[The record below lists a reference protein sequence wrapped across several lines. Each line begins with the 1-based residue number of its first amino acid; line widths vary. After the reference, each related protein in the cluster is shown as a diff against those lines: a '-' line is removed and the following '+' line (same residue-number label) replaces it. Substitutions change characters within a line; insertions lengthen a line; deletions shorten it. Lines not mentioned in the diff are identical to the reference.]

1 MADNVNIQESP
12 PEVQFAGVNR
22 WLRENLFS
30 STGSAILT
38 FVSIGALIGLFR
50 SIIGFFISPE
60 REWTA
65 ITYNLR
71 LYMVQAYPESD
82 FIRVWITIGL
92 VMGLLGLTWGFNS
105 VNEKS
110 SLKSTGTTLMK
121 VFSSLFLLV
130 LIAPTSVVI
139 DKVEGT
145 VAEVFQQELR
155 IYLLAVLAG
164 LILVSYFI
172 RTKLA
177 SQEVSKDYLNIGYVG
192 LLVVSIWLIKVPTV
206 TFDSSNVRIEPDP
219 LLPLAASTKNPWT
232 ALYLLLVVTFFIGR
246 YLNSKNLTSFKRIL
260 PVSWLLT
267 PLVVVTWIYRKPDFT
282 LSQITTLDLPVILG
296 FSAIGYLVINYLNSE
311 KLMQYQRYFVYG
323 SLIIAVV
330 VFSLPV
336 LRQLKL
342 LFFLLWILIS
352 VAPTIAN
359 SKESARSLFIVW
371 SVAITILI
379 LLMRGG
385 TSETLIVVPG
395 SSIYG
400 GFALTWVLAFFGIA
414 ISFPFGVMLALGRT
428 SSLPII
434 RIICTAII
442 ELVRSVPFITWLFFG
457 SVMLTFFLPAGVEFD
472 EVVRA
477 VVVTSIFSAAY
488 LAENVRGGL
497 QSISKGQF
505 EAADAVGLSTLQRIS
520 LIVMPQALRAV
531 IPPIVSQVIS
541 LFKDTSLVA
550 IVGLFDL
557 LYIGSKV
564 IPNQSQGANFLGTI
578 QENILFC
585 AVFYWIFTYSF
596 ARRSMK
602 IEKRLGLGER

>member
-1 MADNVNIQESP
+1 MI
-12 PEVQFAGVNR
+12 
-22 WLRENLFS
+22 
-30 STGSAILT
+30 
-38 FVSIGALIGLFR
+38 IGLFR

-82 FIRVWITIGL
+82 FIRVWITIGV

-105 VNEKS
+105 ISEKV
-110 SLKSTGTTLMK
+110 SLKSTSTSLMK
-121 VFSSLFLLV
+121 LFSSLFLLV
-130 LIAPTSVVI
+130 LIAPSSVVV

-145 VAEVFQQELR
+145 QVEVFQQSLR
-155 IYLLAVLAG
+155 LYLLG
-164 LILVSYFI
+164 IFGILLLLSYLV
-172 RTKLA
+172 RTKL
-177 SQEVSKDYLNIGYVG
+177 SNQEASKDYLNLFYIG
-192 LLVVSIWLIKVPTV
+192 LLVVTLWIIKVPTV
-206 TFDSSNVRIEPDP
+206 TFDSSNVRLDPDP
-219 LLPLAASTKNPWT
+219 LMPLATSTKTPWT
-232 ALYLLLVVTFFIGR
+232 YLYVLLIATFFIGK
-246 YLNSKNLTSFKRIL
+246 YLNSKNVSVVKRVL

-282 LSQITTLDLPVILG
+282 LTQIATLDLPVILG
-296 FSAIGYLVINYLNSE
+296 FSVVGYLVINYLNSE

-323 SLIIAVV
+323 SLLISVI
-330 VFSLPV
+330 VFTLPV
-336 LRQLKL
+336 LGQLKL

-352 VAPTIAN
+352 VAPTVAN

-371 SVAITILI
+371 TVAIAILI

-385 TSETLIVVPG
+385 SSESLIVVPG

-428 SSLPII
+428 STFPII
-434 RIICTAII
+434 RIICTALI

-457 SVMLTFFLPAGVEFD
+457 SVMLTFFLPSGVEFD

-585 AVFYWIFTYSF
+585 AIFYWLFTYSF

>member
-177 SQEVSKDYLNIGYVG
+177 SQEVSKDYLNIGYIG

-260 PVSWLLT
+260 PVSWFLT

-323 SLIIAVV
+323 SLIIAVI

-585 AVFYWIFTYSF
+585 AIFYWIFTYSF

>member
-1 MADNVNIQESP
+1 MADSVNIQESP

-30 STGSAILT
+30 STGSSILT
-38 FVSIGALIGLFR
+38 FISIGALVGLFR

-92 VMGLLGLTWGFNS
+92 VIGLLGLTWGFNS

-110 SLKSTGTTLMK
+110 SLKLTGTALMK

-145 VAEVFQQELR
+145 VVEVFQQELR

-164 LILVSYFI
+164 LILASYFI

-477 VVVTSIFSAAY
+477 IVVTSIFSAAY

-585 AVFYWIFTYSF
+585 AIFYWIFTYSF

>member
-282 LSQITTLDLPVILG
+282 LSQITSLDLPVILG

-323 SLIIAVV
+323 SLIIALV

-585 AVFYWIFTYSF
+585 AIFYWIFTYSF

>member
-1 MADNVNIQESP
+1 MVDNIDIQESP

-38 FVSIGALIGLFR
+38 FISIGALIGLFR

-105 VNEKS
+105 INEKS
-110 SLKSTGTTLMK
+110 SLKSTGTALIK

-145 VAEVFQQELR
+145 VVEVFQQELR

-585 AVFYWIFTYSF
+585 AIFYWIFTYSF

>member
-1 MADNVNIQESP
+1 MVDNVSIQESP
-12 PEVQFAGVNR
+12 PEVQFAGVSR

-155 IYLLAVLAG
+155 IYLLAVLAV

-585 AVFYWIFTYSF
+585 AIFYWIFTYSF

>member
-172 RTKLA
+172 RTKLG

-282 LSQITTLDLPVILG
+282 LSQITTVDLPVILG

-323 SLIIAVV
+323 SLITAVV

-585 AVFYWIFTYSF
+585 AIFYWIFTYSF

>member
-12 PEVQFAGVNR
+12 PEVQFAGVSR

-30 STGSAILT
+30 STGSSILT
-38 FVSIGALIGLFR
+38 FISIGALVGLFR

-145 VAEVFQQELR
+145 VVDVFQQELR

-282 LSQITTLDLPVILG
+282 LSQITTVDLPVILG

-585 AVFYWIFTYSF
+585 AIFYWIFTYSF

>member
-12 PEVQFAGVNR
+12 PEVQFAGVSR

-30 STGSAILT
+30 STGSSILT
-38 FVSIGALIGLFR
+38 FISIGALVGLFR

-246 YLNSKNLTSFKRIL
+246 YLNSKNITSFKRIL

-585 AVFYWIFTYSF
+585 AIFYWIFTYSF

>member
-155 IYLLAVLAG
+155 IYLLAVFAG

-282 LSQITTLDLPVILG
+282 LSQITTVDLPVILG

-385 TSETLIVVPG
+385 SSETLIVVPG

-585 AVFYWIFTYSF
+585 AIFYWIFTYSF

>member
-155 IYLLAVLAG
+155 IYLLAIFAG

-282 LSQITTLDLPVILG
+282 LSQITTVDLPVILG

-585 AVFYWIFTYSF
+585 AIFYWIFTYSF

>member
-1 MADNVNIQESP
+1 MVDNVNIQESP
-12 PEVQFAGVNR
+12 PEVQFAGVSR

-585 AVFYWIFTYSF
+585 AIFYWIFTYSF

>member
-145 VAEVFQQELR
+145 VVDVFQQELR

-282 LSQITTLDLPVILG
+282 LSQITTVDLPVILG
-296 FSAIGYLVINYLNSE
+296 FSALGYLVINYLNSE

-585 AVFYWIFTYSF
+585 AIFYWIFTYSF

>member
-145 VAEVFQQELR
+145 VVDVFQQELR
-155 IYLLAVLAG
+155 IYLLAVFAG

-585 AVFYWIFTYSF
+585 AIFYWIFTYSF

>member
-155 IYLLAVLAG
+155 IYLLAVLAV

-282 LSQITTLDLPVILG
+282 LSQITAVDLPVILG

-585 AVFYWIFTYSF
+585 AIFYWIFTYSF

>member
-164 LILVSYFI
+164 LIFVSYFI

-296 FSAIGYLVINYLNSE
+296 FSVIGYLVINYLNSE

-323 SLIIAVV
+323 SLIISVV

-585 AVFYWIFTYSF
+585 AIFYWIFTYSF

>member
-92 VMGLLGLTWGFNS
+92 VIGLLGLTWGFNS

-145 VAEVFQQELR
+145 VVEVFQQELR

-164 LILVSYFI
+164 LILASYFI

-585 AVFYWIFTYSF
+585 AIFYWIFTYSF

>member
-1 MADNVNIQESP
+1 
-12 PEVQFAGVNR
+12 
-22 WLRENLFS
+22 
-30 STGSAILT
+30 
-38 FVSIGALIGLFR
+38 
-50 SIIGFFISPE
+50 
-60 REWTA
+60 
-65 ITYNLR
+65 
-71 LYMVQAYPESD
+71 MVQAYPESD

-145 VAEVFQQELR
+145 VVEVFQQELR

-585 AVFYWIFTYSF
+585 AIFYWIFTYTF

>member
-155 IYLLAVLAG
+155 IYLLAVFAG

-282 LSQITTLDLPVILG
+282 LSQITTVDLPVILG
-296 FSAIGYLVINYLNSE
+296 FSALGYLVINYLNSE

-385 TSETLIVVPG
+385 SSETLIVVPG

-585 AVFYWIFTYSF
+585 AIFYWIFTYSF

>member
-38 FVSIGALIGLFR
+38 FVSIGAMIGLFR

-155 IYLLAVLAG
+155 IYLLAVFAG

-260 PVSWLLT
+260 PVAWLLT

-336 LRQLKL
+336 VRQLKM

-385 TSETLIVVPG
+385 TSESLIVVPG

-585 AVFYWIFTYSF
+585 AIFYWIFTYSF

>member
-38 FVSIGALIGLFR
+38 FISIGALIGLFR

-172 RTKLA
+172 RTKLG
-177 SQEVSKDYLNIGYVG
+177 SQEVSKDFLNIGYVG

-246 YLNSKNLTSFKRIL
+246 YLNSKNLTSLKRIL

-282 LSQITTLDLPVILG
+282 LSQITTVDLPVILG

-323 SLIIAVV
+323 SLITAVV

-477 VVVTSIFSAAY
+477 IVVTSIFSAAY

-585 AVFYWIFTYSF
+585 AIFYWIFTYSF